1 MKITREQVED
11 FLYMEAELLDEGRL
25 NEWAELLTEDAT
37 YQIPSTDVPDG
48 DPTDTLYLV
57 ADNRFRIDSRVKRLR
72 KEYCHVEFPRSRT
85 SRHISNVRIVEQT
98 DDSILVHANFI
109 IYRMRYEKMDT
120 YVGKYVHRLVVDKN
134 GQLKI
139 KNRKSILALE
149 SLRPQS
155 KVSIII

>member
-1 MKITREQVED
+1 MNITREQIED
-11 FLYMEAELLDEGRL
+11 FLYTEAALLDEGRL
-25 NEWAELLTEDAT
+25 DDWAQLLTQDAT

-48 DPTDTLYLV
+48 EPTNSLFLV
-57 ADNRFRIDSRVKRLR
+57 ADNRFRIDSRVKRLQ

-98 DDSILVHANFI
+98 EDSILVNANFV

-120 YVGKYVHRLVVDKN
+120 YVGKYEHRFVIKD

-139 KNRKSILALE
+139 KDRKSILALE

>member
-1 MKITREQVED
+1 MKITREQIED
-11 FLYMEAELLDEGRL
+11 FLYMEAALLDEGRL
-25 NEWAELLTEDAT
+25 DEWAQLLTQDAT
-37 YQIPSTDVPDG
+37 YQVPSTDVLDG
-48 DPTDTLYLV
+48 DATNSLFLV
-57 ADNRFRIDSRVKRLR
+57 ADNRFRIDARVKRLQ

-98 DDSILVHANFI
+98 DDSILVNANFV
-109 IYRMRYEKMDT
+109 IYRMRYERMDT
-120 YVGKYVHRLVVDKN
+120 YVGKYEHRLVVQN

-139 KNRKSILALE
+139 KDRKSILNLE

>member
-1 MKITREQVED
+1 MNITREQIED
-11 FLYMEAELLDEGRL
+11 FLYMEADLLDKGQL
-25 NEWAELLTEDAT
+25 NEWAELLTQDAT

-48 DPTDTLYLV
+48 DPTNSLFLV
-57 ADNRFRIDSRVKRLR
+57 ADNRFRIDSRVKRMQ

-98 DDSILVHANFI
+98 EDSILVNANFV

-120 YVGKYVHRLVVDKN
+120 YVGKYEHRFVLEN

-139 KNRKSILALE
+139 KDRKSILALE